1 MFRPFWDESSLG
13 FFDQEI
19 ILNFHFPTSCI
30 FRLRGVLI
38 SITNHQIRETRWL
51 AKPYVW
57 FNLRKVLL
65 KVAPLRCSNPTSK
78 LHAIQNRKHI
88 FMITQENDGI
98 LLQVART
105 EEESLEAT
113 VAILY
118 SRLVYHLRIHKTRFF
133 LLPLWIEP
141 FI

>member
-1 MFRPFWDESSLG
+1 MSGIFY
-13 FFDQEI
+13 QEI
-19 ILNFHFPTSCI
+19 NFNFALPTSCI
-30 FRLRGVLI
+30 FRLRGALI

-57 FNLRKVLL
+57 FNLRKVLFRSL
-65 KVAPLRCSNPTSK
+65 EKCCVGVESKVHIIR
-78 LHAIQNRKHI
+78 NRKHI

-98 LLQVART
+98 LLQVARK

-118 SRLVYHLRIHKTRFF
+118 KEDPAHSSARDLTFASRLCAIWIPLRSVACRQR
-133 LLPLWIEP
+133 
-141 FI
+141 